1 MNKLTSFFTL
11 VIALVAATMAIS
23 FAETARSG
31 EIPSLGNLS
40 EKVWSSE
47 TTAREPAAPVQQ
59 TPAPASRVVPG
70 GNAQAWQQPRYWPV
84 PQRGYRQA
92 PPGYPPGGQYPAYP
106 AAPAMAPAARVNPLS
121 AELKQIQDQLTAKSL
136 ELEEAR
142 SMLEQLRGDLQ
153 DSLAAEEALSDKIA
167 YSTHEQNALRM
178 RVTELVKTLNTA
190 NVTME
195 QQHQLINNH
204 QASNRNL
211 TAERDRLKSEL
222 ASRNEQLAALQAELQ
237 AATQALAQARTSA
250 STAAE
255 ALSAAMMQIG
265 THMDELTRLEAK
277 LQQLEIRLQSD
288 WKSIK

>member
-1 MNKLTSFFTL
+1 MNKLTSFFAL
-11 VIALVAATMAIS
+11 VAALVAATMAIS
-23 FAETARSG
+23 FAESAHSG
-31 EIPSLGNLS
+31 
-40 EKVWSSE
+40 E
-47 TTAREPAAPVQQ
+47 TTAEEPAVPVQQ

-92 PPGYPPGGQYPAYP
+92 PPGYPPAGQYPAYP
-106 AAPAMAPAARVNPLS
+106 AAPAVAPAARVNPLS
-121 AELKQIQDQLTAKSL
+121 AELKQIQDQLTAKSR

-167 YSTHEQNALRM
+167 YSTREQNALRM

-250 STAAE
+250 GTAAE
-255 ALSAAMMQIG
+255 ALSAAMTQIG

-277 LQQLEIRLQSD
+277 LQQLETRLQND